1 MYRKSERKKARCR
14 YPLVFLS
21 SVLLVFMFSVLPAQA
36 DTCSAYTVTLG
47 SDLYGTVYSAH
58 CVVLGHNT
66 TQGFETDLPYTI
78 SANGSSQYT
87 CTYYVPNDGCTWGI
101 QISFTADQASLMGVD
116 YTYNTSITTSGSY
129 SGCSPTTATNAANT
143 AASNASTAA
152 GNASTAATNAST
164 AAANASNAY
173 TAATAAQTAANSAN
187 TNASTAA
194 NNTAY
199 GGQSAAYWA
208 DNANSNAAN
217 ANANA
222 SIAAGNTTYNSQ
234 SAAYW
239 ANSANSN
246 ASTAATNA
254 ANANTNA
261 STAANQATSAASNTT
276 YGGQSAAYW
285 ANQAATAAIS
295 NIVPAISNIIGQNGA
310 TCTTGTSFVANV
322 AVSPASSITYTA
334 TGVPSYT
341 VSGNSITFTG
351 LSSGAYTAIITA
363 TYTPTGKTCTFPFTF
378 FKI

>member
-194 NNTAY
+194 
-199 GGQSAAYWA
+199 
-208 DNANSNAAN
+208 
-217 ANANA
+217 
-222 SIAAGNTTYNSQ
+222 
-234 SAAYW
+234 
-239 ANSANSN
+239 
-246 ASTAATNA
+246 
-254 ANANTNA
+254 
-261 STAANQATSAASNTT
+261 SNTT

-295 NIVPAISNIIGQNGA
+295 DIVPAISNIIGQNGA

-322 AVSPASSITYTA
+322 AVSPASSITYTV
-334 TGVPSYT
+334 TGVPGYSA
-341 VSGNSITFTG
+341 SGNNITFTG
-351 LSSGAYTAIITA
+351 LSSGAYTAVITA
-363 TYTPTGKTCTFPFTF
+363 TYTPTLKTCTYPFTF